1 MARRIAMW
9 HDFFS
14 QPEVNLRFKDGHVV
28 SDMAERKSVMLRR
41 IVVMDMLPRLVQ
53 ASQVAWGYSVRVNNV
68 SQNVVCIGD
77 TCREVSFEHTAA
89 RAAHQPENRLIKTQV
104 ESDPQS
110 RSPERKN
117 RISSDRTEETVVK
130 TQKKM
135 KTPAAPPKWHA
146 GQPALQCNAE
156 ERLKTS
162 PDIERGNHST
172 MTEQRRLKA
181 VAAEVEVA
189 VGNRSGQE
197 VPRRQPGCRH
207 EGLRGNH
214 LCHHGHRGTLQS
226 CSPGSANRTQ
236 CLVACQP
243 AGQTATR
250 IAVAV

>member
-68 SQNVVCIGD
+68 PQNVVCIGG

-156 ERLKTS
+156 ERLKNMA
-162 PDIERGNHST
+162 RH
-172 MTEQRRLKA
+172 K
-181 VAAEVEVA
+181 EVKSLYYA
-189 VGNRSGQE
+189 
-197 VPRRQPGCRH
+197 
-207 EGLRGNH
+207 
-214 LCHHGHRGTLQS
+214 
-226 CSPGSANRTQ
+226 
-236 CLVACQP
+236 
-243 AGQTATR
+243 
-250 IAVAV
+250 